1 VTLKELSSFLIL
13 LFLSQPLNCL
23 LGYIGLAYSLNNQS
37 SLSLFKEAS
46 SMDKHKEEAV
56 HTDNRVS
63 MKKYEFIND
72 LFVDAI
78 AYALCDLLNFI

>member
-1 VTLKELSSFLIL
+1 M
-13 LFLSQPLNCL
+13 N
-23 LGYIGLAYSLNNQS
+23 
-37 SLSLFKEAS
+37 
-46 SMDKHKEEAV
+46 KHKEEAV

-78 AYALCDLLNFI
+78 TYALWYLLDFI

>member
-1 VTLKELSSFLIL
+1 M
-13 LFLSQPLNCL
+13 N
-23 LGYIGLAYSLNNQS
+23 
-37 SLSLFKEAS
+37 
-46 SMDKHKEEAV
+46 KHKEKAV

-78 AYALCDLLNFI
+78 AYALWDLLNFI